1 MASFAT
7 KPEQHISDSVGP
19 LPEVCPIAGTHSAR
33 SPAFR
38 TPTRRTDVIKPL
50 IFIPTSDVSSSTP
63 LIFWRRKSYLSAEAK
78 SRNTHVRLERN
89 KAGYQGQDIAYLP
102 MVYGYPKGAC
112 TGRSLAARRQLVF
125 GQFDLPDE
133 RAGGH

>member
-7 KPEQHISDSVGP
+7 KPEQYISDSVGP

-63 LIFWRRKSYLSAEAK
+63 LIFCGEKAIFPPRRSPGTHTSAWNVTK
-78 SRNTHVRLERN
+78 QGIRVKILLI
-89 KAGYQGQDIAYLP
+89 YQWCTGT
-102 MVYGYPKGAC
+102 PKGHVPE
-112 TGRSLAARRQLVF
+112 G
-125 GQFDLPDE
+125 P
-133 RAGGH
+133 